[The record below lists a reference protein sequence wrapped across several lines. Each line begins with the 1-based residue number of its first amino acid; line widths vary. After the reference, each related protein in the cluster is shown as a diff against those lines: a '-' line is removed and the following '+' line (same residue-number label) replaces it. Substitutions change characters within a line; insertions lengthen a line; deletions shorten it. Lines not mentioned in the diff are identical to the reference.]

1 MSVPLGYSILLWF
14 IQQNSVWSFASSGKS
29 QDSGLTAE
37 LLSLPVSY
45 YWSFQRSDLVFSEV
59 HFGLRFFLTPG
70 VSRPE
75 DFFGVHSDL
84 AALMFWCLWN
94 SVSVSILY
102 FPAVLRLLFSGGL
115 RKAHTDT
122 EVQDAASSI
131 WRAKAIMSAKPQG
144 KKKLINT
151 SPNNSFVRSCHNY
164 ILSAIALLKDLKTFP
179 GLREPQI
186 GHWIMEERGGKHLRL
201 WGL

>member
-37 LLSLPVSY
+37 PLSLPVSY
-45 YWSFQRSDLVFSEV
+45 YWSFQMSDLVFSEV
-59 HFGLRFFLTPG
+59 HFGLRFFLRPG

-94 SVSVSILY
+94 YVSVSILY

-115 RKAHTDT
+115 RNAHTDT

-131 WRAKAIMSAKPQG
+131 WGQKQ
-144 KKKLINT
+144 
-151 SPNNSFVRSCHNY
+151 SCQP
-164 ILSAIALLKDLKTFP
+164 SLK
-179 GLREPQI
+179 
-186 GHWIMEERGGKHLRL
+186 ERKSS
-201 WGL
+201 

>member
-37 LLSLPVSY
+37 PLSLPVSY
-45 YWSFQRSDLVFSEV
+45 YWSFQMSDLVFSEV

-75 DFFGVHSDL
+75 GFFWSSLRSSSSDV
-84 AALMFWCLWN
+84 LMFVELCLSLN
-94 SVSVSILY
+94 TV
-102 FPAVLRLLFSGGL
+102 FPSSAKTAVFWRTQKCPYRYWGAGCCFKYL
-115 RKAHTDT
+115 
-122 EVQDAASSI
+122 
-131 WRAKAIMSAKPQG
+131 RAKAIMSAKPQG

-186 GHWIMEERGGKHLRL
+186 GHWIMEDFFFFFFP
-201 WGL
+201 

>member
-1 MSVPLGYSILLWF
+1 MVFCIFWKESGFGSDCWTFILASFLLLILSNVWFSFLWSTF
-14 IQQNSVWSFASSGKS
+14 WIKIF
-29 QDSGLTAE
+29 
-37 LLSLPVSY
+37 SY
-45 YWSFQRSDLVFSEV
+45 TRCFQAR
-59 HFGLRFFLTPG
+59 RF
-70 VSRPE
+70 
-75 DFFGVHSDL
+75 FFGVHSDL

-94 SVSVSILY
+94 YVSVSILY